1 MKLEGPVYTIDRQ
14 HHYNEILKEVSGI
27 QKTLV
32 GPVFKID
39 RKHGYAEV
47 PDVVPKVADLSGMI
61 GINIAGFNQLQIVDC
76 FVILVKVFLHYQHT
90 LAIKLHNT

>member
-47 PDVVPKVADLSGMI
+47 PDVVPKAADLSGKM
-61 GINIAGFNQLQIVDC
+61 GFNIYP
-76 FVILVKVFLHYQHT
+76 IT
-90 LAIKLHNT
+90 

>member
-47 PDVVPKVADLSGMI
+47 PDVVPKVGDLAGMI
-61 GINIAGFNQLQIVDC
+61 GINIVAGFIKTILINCKLLIV
-76 FVILVKVFLHYQHT
+76 LLY
-90 LAIKLHNT
+90 L